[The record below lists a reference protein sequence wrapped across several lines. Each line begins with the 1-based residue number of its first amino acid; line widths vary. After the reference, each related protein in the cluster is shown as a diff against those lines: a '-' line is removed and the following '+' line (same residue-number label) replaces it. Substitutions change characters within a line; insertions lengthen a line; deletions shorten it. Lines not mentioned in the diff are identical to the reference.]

1 MKIKN
6 LKDKVLNAKYYYFVK
21 YKDKYIKDYYFSLK
35 LDLTDDIK
43 DAAWFTSKEE
53 AETFKESFNVF
64 GFRHLKICVKKIY
77 MSEMNYNSKL
87 LN

>member
-1 MKIKN
+1 MKIQN
-6 LKDKVLNAKYYYFVK
+6 LKDNLANAKYYYFIK
-21 YKDKYIKDYYFSLK
+21 YKDKYVKDYYFTMK
-35 LDLTDDIK
+35 LNLTDDIK

-53 AETFKESFNVF
+53 AQNFKESFINF